1 MLGQFDPSTTAKRVP
16 PKAAHR
22 ERATN
27 LAKIERTPGVSERVF
42 RQLRDA
48 VVSGELAPGAPV
60 IIEQLAQSLGVSRT
74 PIREALP
81 ALQQLGLIVEA
92 GNGSFR
98 VAPLSASYAGEVYA
112 IRTALETLLVEA
124 VAPLLTEDDLRALRT
139 AASKV
144 GTAGS
149 EHEAGPPSGFDV
161 EFHEIL
167 VELCPLPFLKVL
179 LDTVKVHRARLLDL
193 EHSDASG
200 YRHESI
206 QEHLAIVAA
215 LEHRDAAG
223 ARRLMQQHLDRV
235 GAAIAHLAA
244 SRSDS

>member
-1 MLGQFDPSTTAKRVP
+1 
-16 PKAAHR
+16 
-22 ERATN
+22 
-27 LAKIERTPGVSERVF
+27 
-42 RQLRDA
+42 

-60 IIEQLAQSLGVSRT
+60 VIEQLAQSLGVSRT

-112 IRTALETLLVEA
+112 IRTALESLLVEA
-124 VAPLLTEDDLRALRT
+124 VAPLLTEDDFRALRT
-139 AASKV
+139 AASNM
-144 GTAGS
+144 GPDGIEHDDGPSS
-149 EHEAGPPSGFDV
+149 ELSA

-167 VELCPLPFLKVL
+167 VERCPLPFLKVL
-179 LDTVKVHRARLLDL
+179 LETVRVHRARLVDL
-193 EHSDASG
+193 EHSDAAG

-206 QEHLAIVAA
+206 QEHLAIVEA
-215 LEHRDAAG
+215 LERRDAAG
-223 ARRLMQQHLDRV
+223 ARRLMQEHLDRV

-244 SRSDS
+244 HRSD